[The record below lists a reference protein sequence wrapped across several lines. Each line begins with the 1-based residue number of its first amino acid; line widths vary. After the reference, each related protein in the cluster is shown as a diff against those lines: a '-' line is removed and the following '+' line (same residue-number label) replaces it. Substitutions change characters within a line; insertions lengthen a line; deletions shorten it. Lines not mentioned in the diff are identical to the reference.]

1 MLHLDKSKP
10 RIALKCWGRLGKE
23 TVLTLELTE
32 VMSELWIKWTE
43 DASDRSRFYRERH

>member
-1 MLHLDKSKP
+1 MFYFDKSKP
-10 RIALKCWGRLGKE
+10 RIALNCWGRFGKE

-43 DASDRSRFYRERH
+43 DASDGSRFCRERH